1 MSSHEQ
7 DGAVSGMARASDAS
21 ESQSSRSIFARYAAQ
36 RPGLLLAFL
45 VIGFIVGITYRYIM
59 DPPAEGDLANYLRS
73 GLHGVGIA
81 LAVWAVQTGFAS
93 KARSTFG
100 AALKRL
106 PVAGEVLIRSLVMT
120 LALVIVGVSLQFVL
134 YAGPF

>member
-7 DGAVSGMARASDAS
+7 DGAR
-21 ESQSSRSIFARYAAQ
+21 SSRSNFARYAAQ
-36 RPGLLLAFL
+36 HTGLLVAFL
-45 VIGFIVGITYRYIM
+45 MIGFIIGITYRYFIN
-59 DPPAEGDLANYLRS
+59 PPAEGDLANYLRS

-120 LALVIVGVSLQFVL
+120 VALVIVGVSLHFVL
-134 YAGPF
+134 YAEPLGCAGSR